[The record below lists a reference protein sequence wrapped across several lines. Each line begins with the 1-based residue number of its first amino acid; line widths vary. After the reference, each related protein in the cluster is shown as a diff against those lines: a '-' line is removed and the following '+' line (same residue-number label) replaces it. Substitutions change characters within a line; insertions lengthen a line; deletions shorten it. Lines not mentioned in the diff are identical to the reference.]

1 MFTIFVSIV
10 FGFWLRGAIAPSRCR
25 YQPAE
30 DTRPVTA
37 RLETGADKVNTMQV
51 KSGYSESF
59 QLKPLDKAGNET
71 SFAEPAKWEAGD
83 AAVISLTPSAD
94 GKTCKVV
101 GLAVGLSKV
110 TAVGIGAKGL
120 PIIATGQVEV
130 QPGDAVTAQL
140 VESGDDAPVEEA
152 PVVETLVV

>member
-1 MFTIFVSIV
+1 MSMITAFLI
-10 FGFWLRGAIAPSRCR
+10 GFWLRGAMAPPRCR
-25 YQPAE
+25 YRPAK
-30 DTRPVTA
+30 DTLPVSA
-37 RLETGADKVNTMQV
+37 RLETGEDKGNSMQV
-51 KSGYSESF
+51 KSGYSETF

-152 PVVETLVV
+152 PVVETPVV